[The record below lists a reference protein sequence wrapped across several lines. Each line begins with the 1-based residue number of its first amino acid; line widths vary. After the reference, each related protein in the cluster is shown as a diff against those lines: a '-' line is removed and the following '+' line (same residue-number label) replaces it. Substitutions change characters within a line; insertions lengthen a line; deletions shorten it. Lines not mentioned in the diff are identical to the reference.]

1 MEAIMRIGLA
11 ATVLGLAA
19 MSVSTAAAAQEG
31 REGAAAFVRSV
42 YASYGDDGPWP
53 TDEARLDQVFSPRL
67 AALIRR
73 DRELADD
80 DLPYLDADPICLC
93 QDVEDIAVRS
103 AGAGW
108 TRGYQVMVAV
118 RFVNGG
124 EEKAI
129 TFLMAGNPNQGWRI
143 DDIVD
148 RDGASSL
155 VEALE
160 ASNRR
165 LEQGGRALHRD

>member
-1 MEAIMRIGLA
+1 MRIGLA
-11 ATVLGLAA
+11 AAVLGLAA
-19 MSVSTAAAAQEG
+19 MSAPAGAEAQEG

-42 YASYGDDGPWP
+42 YASYGEEGPWP
-53 TDEARLDQVFSPRL
+53 TDEARLDEVFSPRL

-73 DRELADD
+73 DRELAID

-93 QDVEDIAVRS
+93 QDVEGIAVMS

-108 TRGYQVMVAV
+108 TRAHRVMVSV

-124 EEKAI
+124 EERHI

-143 DDIVD
+143 DDIVNM
-148 RDGASSL
+148 GGGSGL

-160 ASNRR
+160 A
-165 LEQGGRALHRD
+165 

>member
-1 MEAIMRIGLA
+1 MRIGW
-11 ATVLGLAA
+11 VAA
-19 MSVSTAAAAQEG
+19 MVVAMLSSPVGAQAQEG
-31 REGAAAFVRSV
+31 REGAAEFVRSV
-42 YASYGDDGPWP
+42 YASYGDEGPWP

-73 DRELADD
+73 DRELAVD

-93 QDVEDIAVRS
+93 QDVDGIAVLR

-108 TRGYQVMVAV
+108 TRAHRVVVTV

-124 EEKAI
+124 EERALN
-129 TFLMAGNPNQGWRI
+129 FLMEGNPNRGWRI
-143 DDIVD
+143 DDITD
-148 RDGASSL
+148 RDGGPGL
-155 VEALE
+155 VEELE
-160 ASNRR
+160 QSNRR